1 MSRLV
6 RTENFVPLNRFIWDG
21 MCFKGAIVPLKTF
34 SRDGLLG
41 AGICEWDVGRE
52 PDRDERS
59 EPPTAIPPPGTK
71 KDHENVRCQILK
83 P

>member
-1 MSRLV
+1 
-6 RTENFVPLNRFIWDG
+6 

-34 SRDGLLG
+34 SWDGLLG

-59 EPPTAIPPPGTK
+59 EPPTAIPPTG
-71 KDHENVRCQILK
+71 HEKR